1 LGDNRKHVSIWQ
13 RVLLNGAN
21 SRQHGPAFRHII
33 DSNEYV
39 RDTTHLGGYHKPE
52 EKTEMSFYAYVK
64 QPEENEKIWH
74 YLDFTRFMLLIHQ
87 KMLFFEQAEKLDYLF
102 EGYGTIGAVAPGLN
116 VHDPMDSQEF
126 TTLCRSCLVVNSWH
140 MHESESAALW
150 KQYSS
155 RHAEI
160 AIQSTVQRLKKGLN
174 YSLLKYVKIGAVN
187 YQPPSLNPDETGV
200 SIEVDYFYKRQSFA
214 HEREIRV
221 LAHARDLELVTRGGG
236 LAVPADLDVLIE
248 KVHVAPQAPHWFA
261 ELVGSITAEA
271 YHIEAE
277 VIQSNLHREVIV

>member
-1 LGDNRKHVSIWQ
+1 
-13 RVLLNGAN
+13 
-21 SRQHGPAFRHII
+21 
-33 DSNEYV
+33 
-39 RDTTHLGGYHKPE
+39 
-52 EKTEMSFYAYVK
+52 MSFYAYVK

-74 YLDFTRFMLLIHQ
+74 YLDFTRFMLLVHQ
-87 KMLFFEQAEKLDYLF
+87 KTLFFEQAENLDYL
-102 EGYGTIGAVAPGLN
+102 APGIN
-116 VHDPMDSQEF
+116 IHDPMDSQEF
-126 TTLCRSCLVVNSWH
+126 TLLCRSCLVVNSWH

-150 KQYSS
+150 KQYGS

-174 YSLLKYVKIGAVN
+174 YSLLKYVKIGTVN

-236 LAVPADLDVLIE
+236 LAVPADLGVLIE
-248 KVHVAPQAPHWFA
+248 KIHVAPQAPHWFA
-261 ELVGSITAEA
+261 ELVRSITGET

-277 VIQSNLHREVIV
+277 VIQSSLHREVIV